1 MRSRSALCTVLL
13 GFVLAAAGTAGAQ
26 QRTYNIGQN
35 VVPVFEGWERNPDGT
50 FTMVFGYFNRNLV
63 EEPVVPIGAA
73 NTFEP
78 GEPDR
83 GQPTHFYPRRQQFIF
98 SVKVPKDWGNKE
110 LVWTLTSNG
119 KTEKAYGSL
128 LPVWEIGVLVWQEN
142 RGAAGTYE
150 LGADNDRPVAKIVG
164 GAEKAVAVNQP
175 LSLTIEATDDGR
187 PKPVLRKRPRPATV
201 EGDPANTPKPDPI
214 TQMIVKL
221 DPGVKLGVTWT
232 HHRGPG
238 RVTFSPM
245 RQPIAGDK
253 ATTRASFS
261 QPGTYVVRAYADDG
275 IYTTPVDVT
284 VTVSA
289 PQTAARQP

>member
-1 MRSRSALCTVLL
+1 MFPRPAACAAIVCLALTV
-13 GFVLAAAGTAGAQ
+13 AGETTAQ
-26 QRTYNIGQN
+26 QYTYNVGQN
-35 VVPVFEGWERNPDGT
+35 VVPVYEGWERNPDGS

-63 EEPVVPIGAA
+63 EEPIVPVGPD
-73 NTFEP
+73 NRFEP

-83 GQPTHFYPRRQQFIF
+83 GQPGHFYPRRQQFIF
-98 SVKVPKDWGNKE
+98 SVHVPKDWGNKE

-119 KTEKAYGSL
+119 KTEKAFGSL

-150 LGADNDRPVAKIVG
+150 LGADNGRPVGRVSG
-164 GAEKAVAVNQP
+164 GGTKSVEVNQP
-175 LSLTIEATDDGR
+175 LDLSIEATDVGR
-187 PKPVLRKRPRPATV
+187 PNPNPRRRVRPAV
-201 EGDPANTPKPDPI
+201 PLDDPARQPKPDPV

-238 RVTFSPM
+238 KVVFTPM
-245 RQPIAGDK
+245 RQPIVDGK
-253 ATTRASFS
+253 ATTRVTFS
-261 QPGTYVVRAYADDG
+261 EPGSYVVRAFADDG

-284 VTVSA
+284 VTV
-289 PQTAARQP
+289 TAASPASRP